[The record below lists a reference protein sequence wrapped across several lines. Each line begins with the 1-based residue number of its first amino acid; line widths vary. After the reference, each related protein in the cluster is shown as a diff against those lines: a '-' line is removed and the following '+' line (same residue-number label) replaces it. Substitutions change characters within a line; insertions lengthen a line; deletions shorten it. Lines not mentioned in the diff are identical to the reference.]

1 MPEYRRFKVE
11 GGIYFFTVV
20 TYQRLPIFTNETCRQ
35 LLLHAW
41 VDTCNRHPFET
52 LALCLL
58 PDHLHCI
65 WKLPEGDADYSSRWR
80 EIKGN
85 FSKAYLRYIG
95 PGQEQNESRKK
106 RNEAAIWQRR
116 FWEHNIT
123 DEVDLETHLDYIHY
137 NPIKHGYVQKAIDWP
152 WSTFSKFVEKGVY
165 DAGWIGG
172 NEGRLSMYSWD

>member
-1 MPEYRRFKVE
+1 MPQYRRFKIE

-35 LLLHAW
+35 LLHQAW
-41 VDTCNRHPFET
+41 VDTCNRYPFET
-52 LALCLL
+52 LAVCLL

-80 EIKGN
+80 EIKGI
-85 FSKAYLRYIG
+85 FSKEYVKSIG
-95 PGQEQNESRKK
+95 PGKERNGSRKN

-116 FWEHNIT
+116 FWEHTIA
-123 DEVDLETHLDYIHY
+123 DEADLETHIDYIHY

-152 WSTFSKFVEKGVY
+152 FSSFAKFVHKGVY
-165 DAGWIGG
+165 DLDWIGG
-172 NEGRLSMYSWD
+172 NEGRLSMYPWD